1 MNAEKNVV
9 NQKHHGE
16 QAGHLQQRV
25 MRPTV
30 DIFENGQAIQLYA
43 NLPGVTE
50 SGLSLEVD
58 GDTLSISGDI
68 SIDMPE
74 DLKSLHADVRAT
86 RYERA
91 FTLSDELDTAA
102 ISANLKD
109 GVLAVSIPKREEVK
123 PRRIEISVD

>member
-1 MNAEKNVV
+1 MTTENNVS
-9 NQKHHGE
+9 QQE
-16 QAGHLQQRV
+16 QQGSRTGHLQQRV
-25 MRPTV
+25 LRPAV
-30 DIFENGQAIQLYA
+30 DIFEDGHAIQLYA
-43 NLPGVTE
+43 NLPGVAE
-50 SGLSLEVD
+50 SGLALEVD

-68 SIDMPE
+68 NIDMPE

-102 ISANLKD
+102 ITASLKD

-123 PRRIEISVD
+123 PRRIEISVA